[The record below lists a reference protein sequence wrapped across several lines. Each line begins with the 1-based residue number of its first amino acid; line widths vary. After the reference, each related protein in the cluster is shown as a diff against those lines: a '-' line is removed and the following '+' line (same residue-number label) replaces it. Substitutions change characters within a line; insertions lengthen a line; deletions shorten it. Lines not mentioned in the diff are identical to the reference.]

1 MQVVNGRQD
10 YVNNDG
16 KLQDLSQIHIGSV
29 LYVGGVSPEVQG
41 SLPLSVCK
49 NPSNIRTIRNQMSC
63 CKSKESVNA
72 YCYFMCCELFDA
84 YREQGC
90 ACTCVNL
97 NAMVRYQYLLNVAD
111 CE

>member
-1 MQVVNGRQD
+1 MNGRQD

-49 NPSNIRTIRNQMSC
+49 DPSNIRTIRSQMSC
-63 CKSKESVNA
+63 CKSKESVNTLLLF
-72 YCYFMCCELFDA
+72 YVLCVTVFDA
-84 YREQGC
+84 YREQEC
-90 ACTCVNL
+90 TCTCVNL
-97 NAMVRYQYLLNVAD
+97 NAMVQYQYFFECCRL
-111 CE
+111 